1 MILRLK
7 ELPDII
13 AYKRVSDKWIETG
26 VEIEV
31 RADHPN
37 QVLRNYE
44 KNIRMGRD
52 IIFVVPD
59 DKIAERV
66 KRILG
71 DREKYHVIVERIKL
85 KT

>member
-1 MILRLK
+1 MFPHQGGGK
-7 ELPDII
+7 ERPDII
-13 AYKRVSDKWIETG
+13 AYRRVSDKWIEIG

-44 KNIRMGRD
+44 KNIRIGRD
-52 IIFVVPD
+52 VIFVIPD

-71 DREKYHVIVERIKL
+71 DREKYRVIIN
-85 KT
+85 